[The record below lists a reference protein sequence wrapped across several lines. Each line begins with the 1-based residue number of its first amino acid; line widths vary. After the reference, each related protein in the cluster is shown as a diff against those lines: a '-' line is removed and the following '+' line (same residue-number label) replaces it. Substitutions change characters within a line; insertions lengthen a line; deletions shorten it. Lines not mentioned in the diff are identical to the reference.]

1 MTWGIRTT
9 IDLINRE
16 VGYKN
21 AMAMANPSKYPTA
34 RKKTFWEKAA
44 VGIGILQT
52 LPIVCTLAKQS
63 P

>member
-1 MTWGIRTT
+1 
-9 IDLINRE
+9 LINRE
-16 VGYKN
+16 VGYRN

-44 VGIGILQT
+44 VGIGILHT
-52 LPIVCTLAKQS
+52 LPIVCALSKQS